1 MIGAL
6 SGFSPYSSYSTQ
18 NQYNPYRTQNSQQAQ
33 GAGKT
38 LVATAH
44 KAAQPELPVQPVR
57 PATPVT
63 EGASDA
69 LAFAIRQGADPVEMA
84 VRMRIQYAD
93 NPAQAGQPAAQGAQ
107 GASLIPGQAASA
119 ADPMAQ
125 GVQGD
130 PAGVEGVQ
138 KAVEEGQCET
148 CEERKYQD
156 GSDDAG
162 VSYQTPTHIDPD
174 QAPAA
179 VRGHEQEHVVREQAK
194 AGREDRKVV
203 SQSVSLHTDICPEC
217 GRVYVSGGTT
227 RTTTAAVQEQP
238 QPEQQEDPSRP
249 TAFSAIA

>member
-1 MIGAL
+1 MLGAI
-6 SGFSPYSSYSTQ
+6 SGYSSFFSPVSYYSKPAGGLE
-18 NQYNPYRTQNSQQAQ
+18 NPVAPVVPVKAEPT
-33 GAGKT
+33 
-38 LVATAH
+38 ATAGRSTGLI
-44 KAAQPELPVQPVR
+44 AGLSLPAMR
-57 PATPVT
+57 
-63 EGASDA
+63 E
-69 LAFAIRQGADPVEMA
+69 GADPVEMA

-107 GASLIPGQAASA
+107 SASLIPGQDASA

-203 SQSVSLHTDICPEC
+203 SQSVSLHTDICPE
-217 GRVYVSGGTT
+217 
-227 RTTTAAVQEQP
+227 
-238 QPEQQEDPSRP
+238 
-249 TAFSAIA
+249 